1 MGNKLIN
8 VARRMKVNARS
19 KGEHDKVRL
28 NHRLNAATMEAYS
41 ELAKMANRRTHITIE

>member
-19 KGEHDKVRL
+19 KGEHDKAKL
-28 NHRLNAATMEAYS
+28 NIRLNATTMEAYS
-41 ELAKMANRRTHITIE
+41 ERASKASL